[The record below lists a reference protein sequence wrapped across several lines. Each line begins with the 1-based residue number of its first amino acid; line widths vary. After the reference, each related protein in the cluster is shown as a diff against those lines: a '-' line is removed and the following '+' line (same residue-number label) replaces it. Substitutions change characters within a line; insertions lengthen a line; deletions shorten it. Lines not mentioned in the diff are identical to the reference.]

1 MHAAP
6 DLSGTHV
13 GSLLEAAEQKCGRQ
27 ECEEAVGLLEAA
39 VRIQPGNAG
48 LYYQLGFCH
57 SGGCRRHRLVDPTM
71 AETYLRHALSQAGP
85 ASAPLLRAKILDTLG
100 NVRSRR
106 VSDVAALREAI
117 DCHQE
122 AAEIYR
128 RSGQLDDWAREEFN
142 QANIW
147 CDLPEAKFPEKWPE
161 AIKHYENAL
170 QVRTSARDPRRHAA
184 TLLNLGTAL
193 RQSRSGER
201 AANVIKAVRCY
212 RAALRVYTVH
222 AFPNQFAEVCNNLGN
237 AFLSYPSR
245 NDVCRARHARSALQ
259 DFERALEVWKPD
271 TQPYYH
277 ALAQYN
283 RGCVCLQLATSPE
296 DMEKALACFLDA
308 FEYGRSSGNTEIQRL
323 AGANI
328 ALLSCRDKPKIKT
341 QQTGLNPTPSSD
353 RQGSLESDR
362 IWSTE

>member
-1 MHAAP
+1 MYAAP

-13 GSLLEAAEQKCGRQ
+13 ESLLKAAEQRCNRR
-27 ECEEAVGLLEAA
+27 ECEEAIGLLEQA

-57 SGGCRRHRLVDPTM
+57 SGGCRHHRLVDP
-71 AETYLRHALSQAGP
+71 AIADTYLRHALSQAGP
-85 ASAPLLRAKILDTLG
+85 ASAPLLRAKILDALG
-100 NVRSRR
+100 NLRGR
-106 VSDVAALREAI
+106 VSDAAALREAI
-117 DCHQE
+117 ACHQE
-122 AAEIYR
+122 AAQIYR

-142 QANIW
+142 QANVW
-147 CDLPEAKFPEKWPE
+147 CEMPEAEFPEKWTE

-170 QVRTSARDPRRHAA
+170 QVRTSAHDPRRHAA

-212 RAALRVYTVH
+212 RAALRVYTAH

-245 NDVCRARHARSALQ
+245 NEVCRARHARSALQ

-283 RGCVCLQLATSPE
+283 RGCVCLQLAISPE
-296 DMEKALACFLDA
+296 DMEKALACLMDA
-308 FEYGRSSGNTEIQRL
+308 FACAQSCGNSEVQRL
-323 AGANI
+323 AGAQLETL
-328 ALLSCRDKPKIKT
+328 ALRVPY
-341 QQTGLNPTPSSD
+341 TGSPDP
-353 RQGSLESDR
+353 
-362 IWSTE
+362 